1 MERTFAG
8 DHIKESDA
16 GSISSLPIEIRRDRT
31 LERTAD
37 VRVSEWKFK
46 IVSLLK
52 KPLFLVALTW
62 TIIALLLVQELVSK

>member
-1 MERTFAG
+1 MERSFAS

-16 GSISSLPIEIRRDRT
+16 GSITSLPIDIRSDRT
-31 LERTAD
+31 LDRAAD

-46 IVSLLK
+46 VVSLLK